1 MSREKL
7 SDSPLK
13 KVVWQA
19 VIDGP
24 LMSYTS
30 SQQYHND
37 RKDPVEIN
45 YSFPLPY
52 GKSVISKF
60 RANINGVVREGKA
73 YPKKEAE
80 QKYEDAIE
88 SGDTPIMLEITEKD
102 FCTAS
107 LGNIL
112 PGEDA
117 SIELEYFQL
126 LNYCDH
132 KLRLTIPT
140 VIGERYASDIEE
152 QPFGRFEITHNFFAD
167 YDLDGSVLLKG
178 ALAKGK
184 ISSPTHSIE
193 VQKQGEDIVVRLLGA
208 KLDKDLVLDIEAP
221 LESSVYVAKDDSGW
235 AAAAK
240 EAL

>member
-88 SGDTPIMLEITEKD
+88 
-102 FCTAS
+102 A
-107 LGNIL
+107 
-112 PGEDA
+112 
-117 SIELEYFQL
+117 
-126 LNYCDH
+126 
-132 KLRLTIPT
+132 IPPSCW
-140 VIGERYASDIEE
+140 R
-152 QPFGRFEITHNFFAD
+152 
-167 YDLDGSVLLKG
+167 LLK
-178 ALAKGK
+178 K
-184 ISSPTHSIE
+184 IFAQRH
-193 VQKQGEDIVVRLLGA
+193 
-208 KLDKDLVLDIEAP
+208 
-221 LESSVYVAKDDSGW
+221 
-235 AAAAK
+235 
-240 EAL
+240 

>member
-1 MSREKL
+1 M
-7 SDSPLK
+7 
-13 KVVWQA
+13 
-19 VIDGP
+19 
-24 LMSYTS
+24 
-30 SQQYHND
+30 
-37 RKDPVEIN
+37 RKIH
-45 YSFPLPY
+45 PLPY

-132 KLRLTIPT
+132 KLRLTFPT

-167 YDLDGSVLLKG
+167 CDLDGSVLLKG

-208 KLDKDLVLDIEAP
+208 KLV
-221 LESSVYVAKDDSGW
+221 
-235 AAAAK
+235 
-240 EAL
+240 

>member
-88 SGDTPIMLEITEKD
+88 SGDTPIVSKGRLAEIAYPS
-102 FCTAS
+102 FI
-107 LGNIL
+107 GV
-112 PGEDA
+112 DA
-117 SIELEYFQL
+117 AIRATDRRSTS
-126 LNYCDH
+126 
-132 KLRLTIPT
+132 K
-140 VIGERYASDIEE
+140 S
-152 QPFGRFEITHNFFAD
+152 
-167 YDLDGSVLLKG
+167 
-178 ALAKGK
+178 
-184 ISSPTHSIE
+184 
-193 VQKQGEDIVVRLLGA
+193 
-208 KLDKDLVLDIEAP
+208 
-221 LESSVYVAKDDSGW
+221 
-235 AAAAK
+235 
-240 EAL
+240 

>member
-73 YPKKEAE
+73 YPNGKSRPQTRYNDGRA
-80 QKYEDAIE
+80 
-88 SGDTPIMLEITEKD
+88 
-102 FCTAS
+102 TAS
-107 LGNIL
+107 G
-112 PGEDA
+112 
-117 SIELEYFQL
+117 
-126 LNYCDH
+126 
-132 KLRLTIPT
+132 
-140 VIGERYASDIEE
+140 
-152 QPFGRFEITHNFFAD
+152 
-167 YDLDGSVLLKG
+167 
-178 ALAKGK
+178 
-184 ISSPTHSIE
+184 
-193 VQKQGEDIVVRLLGA
+193 
-208 KLDKDLVLDIEAP
+208 
-221 LESSVYVAKDDSGW
+221 
-235 AAAAK
+235 
-240 EAL
+240 

>member
-60 RANINGVVREGKA
+60 RARE
-73 YPKKEAE
+73 
-80 QKYEDAIE
+80 
-88 SGDTPIMLEITEKD
+88 
-102 FCTAS
+102 
-107 LGNIL
+107 
-112 PGEDA
+112 
-117 SIELEYFQL
+117 
-126 LNYCDH
+126 
-132 KLRLTIPT
+132 RLSRLAVPT
-140 VIGERYASDIEE
+140 VAM
-152 QPFGRFEITHNFFAD
+152 
-167 YDLDGSVLLKG
+167 
-178 ALAKGK
+178 
-184 ISSPTHSIE
+184 SSSI
-193 VQKQGEDIVVRLLGA
+193 RTTF
-208 KLDKDLVLDIEAP
+208 
-221 LESSVYVAKDDSGW
+221 
-235 AAAAK
+235 
-240 EAL
+240 

>member
-1 MSREKL
+1 M
-7 SDSPLK
+7 
-13 KVVWQA
+13 
-19 VIDGP
+19 
-24 LMSYTS
+24 
-30 SQQYHND
+30 
-37 RKDPVEIN
+37 
-45 YSFPLPY
+45 
-52 GKSVISKF
+52 
-60 RANINGVVREGKA
+60 VREGKA

-112 PGEDA
+112 PA
-117 SIELEYFQL
+117 KMRLLNSNIFQL

-184 ISSPTHSIE
+184 FHHPTHSIE

-208 KLDKDLVLDIEAP
+208 KLRQGLSAGHRGA
-221 LESSVYVAKDDSGW
+221 S
-235 AAAAK
+235 
-240 EAL
+240 